1 MAKTATP
8 MTKTVNHMAKKAN
21 PMAKTVTHSSIYVFY
36 VIIRACYAYLI
47 FT

>member
-8 MTKTVNHMAKKAN
+8 MAKTVTHVAKTAN

-36 VIIRACYAYLI
+36 VIIRACYVYLI